1 MWHTDAMSLWTRLMR
16 GVTAGAP
23 SGPLGFPALALGE
36 LHAAAEPEEPAA
48 DYTDDNTK
56 SVAFTI
62 GVIALGAKMAKADGE
77 VTRDEVAAFR
87 EIFHVPPDQEANVQ
101 RFFDQAK
108 RDVAGYQVY
117 ARQIA
122 RLFKTNPS
130 VLEKVLGGLFHIAKA
145 DGSVPAAE
153 LDYLRNVARIFGF
166 DEAQF
171 ERIRRSHLGAAFVA
185 EDPYAVLGMG
195 AAASDDELKGAYRR
209 LMREHHPDHLIGQG
223 LPAEAIA
230 LANQKVAA
238 ITAAWAKVR
247 TERNIP

>member
-1 MWHTDAMSLWTRLMR
+1 MSLWTRLLS
-16 GVTAGAP
+16 GVAGGAP
-23 SGPLGFPALALGE
+23 SGPLGFPALVLGV
-36 LHAAAEPEEPAA
+36 LTPAAEPAEAPA
-48 DYTDDNTK
+48 DDNTK

-62 GVIALGAKMAKADGE
+62 GVIALAAKMAIADGV

-108 RDVAGYQVY
+108 RDVSGYQIY
-117 ARQIA
+117 ARQVA
-122 RLFKTNPS
+122 RLFTTNPG
-130 VLEKVLGGLFHIAKA
+130 VLEKLLGGLFHIAKA
-145 DGSVPAAE
+145 DGAVPPAE
-153 LDYLRNVARIFGF
+153 LEYLRNVAVIFGF
-166 DEAQF
+166 DAVQF
-171 ERIRRSHLGAAFVA
+171 ERIRRSHLGAAFIA

-195 AAASDDELKGAYRR
+195 AGASDDELKAAYRR

-238 ITAAWAKVR
+238 ITAAWSTVR
-247 TERNIP
+247 SARNIP